1 MWNYTGVITPASYT
15 QPPKDATGEQR
26 KAFKPQLIRAE
37 QRAFVKG
44 VPARDLS
51 DAEVAGHDAKQK
63 RDRTKWLPLLEAA
76 PDYEHVPDKQPVT
89 AKAAK
94 PKEGESDD

>member
-1 MWNYTGVITPASYT
+1 MWKYTGVITPASYT
-15 QPPKDATGEQR
+15 QGA
-26 KAFKPQLIRAE
+26 KPQLIRAE
-37 QRAFVKG
+37 QRAFVPG
-44 VPARDLS
+44 VPARDLT
-51 DAEVAGHDAKQK
+51 DAEVEAHDKRQK

>member
-1 MWNYTGVITPASYT
+1 MWKCTSTITPASYT
-15 QPPKDATGEQR
+15 QPPKGVTKDERA
-26 KAFKPQLIRAE
+26 AFKPQLIRGE
-37 QRAFVKG
+37 QRAFVPG
-44 VPARDLS
+44 IPARDLT
-51 DAEVAGHDAKQK
+51 DAEVETHDAKQK

-89 AKAAK
+89 ARK